1 VKNNSK
7 HNIKYQRPL
16 TTGEAGRYCGVSYNT
31 VSKWI
36 KNGKLKTYRT
46 PGGHYRIRKDDLISF
61 LKKHDIIVPD
71 ALLLEKKR
79 VLIVDDEPEMVQII
93 EDTLREG
100 EVEFDIASAYD
111 GYGACLKIG
120 NFRPDLV
127 ILDIKMPDIDG
138 FEVCRR
144 IKISDETKKMKVLVI
159 TAYPESSYIRRIRE
173 AGADS
178 LMTKPFDLQGLRE
191 RVLSLL
197 S

>member
-1 VKNNSK
+1 MKNNSK

-16 TTGEAGRYCGVSYNT
+16 TTGEVGRYCSVSYNT
-31 VSKWI
+31 VSKWV
-36 KNGKLKTYRT
+36 KNGKLKAYRT
-46 PGGHYRIRKDDLISF
+46 PGGHYRIRKGDLISF

-71 ALLLEKKR
+71 ALLIEKKR

-100 EVEFDIASAYD
+100 EEEFDIASAYN

-197 S
+197 T